1 MKCLHLNFSKKGS
14 FQFMKYVYYSER
26 FIVIDLKVS
35 IVNEIRFDFSRY
47 SKSMKPRKLDI
58 NLTA

>member
-1 MKCLHLNFSKKGS
+1 
-14 FQFMKYVYYSER
+14 MKYVYYSER